1 MVENKEGLFEQ
12 NNIKPDNAGL
22 LLGMFVT
29 IMFSANIS
37 GSHFNPCITLSFM
50 FGNVKQ
56 GKFDRI
62 LGVLYIAAQVCGA
75 FLGIIFGNIFYNY
88 QTIKFVISGDDM
100 IQSFFL
106 ETLGAFFL
114 VFMYLS
120 STEEKTKF
128 TKDKAIQTII
138 LAGSYFGAMLIA
150 GVKLTTLR
158 ASPVNP
164 AIAFAITFSNLKS
177 GAFKSIWI
185 FIAGSL
191 LGSVLSLV
199 FFEFVYKTT
208 T

>member
-1 MVENKEGLFEQ
+1 M
-12 NNIKPDNAGL
+12 
-22 LLGMFVT
+22 
-29 IMFSANIS
+29 
-37 GSHFNPCITLSFM
+37 
-50 FGNVKQ
+50 
-56 GKFDRI
+56 
-62 LGVLYIAAQVCGA
+62 
-75 FLGIIFGNIFYNY
+75 
-88 QTIKFVISGDDM
+88 
-100 IQSFFL
+100 QSFFL
-106 ETLGAFFL
+106 ETMGAFFL

-150 GVKLTTLR
+150 GVKLTYLR

-164 AIAFAITFSNLKS
+164 AIAFAMGFSNLGGGVLKCL
-177 GAFKSIWI
+177 WI

-191 LGSVLSLV
+191 LGAVLSLA